1 MNSVD
6 AQSTVAASTDRA
18 RGVALALGTAVISGI
33 AVFMNS
39 YGVKRFA
46 SPSVYTTAKNLMAA
60 LVLVGLA
67 SVLVSRSGSER
78 RVRPTTRAEWAG
90 LAAVAVI
97 GGSVPFLLFFE
108 GLAQATSTDAAF
120 IHKTLVV
127 WVALLAVPLLK
138 ERVGPMHIAAIAV
151 LLLGQADLGGGLR
164 GFVAGRGEAM
174 ILGATLLWSVEVVI
188 AKRLLRALSSMTVG
202 LARMVCGSVV
212 LVAWVIATGRWS
224 QLAVLDGEAW
234 AWALLTGVI
243 LAGYVT
249 TWFAALARA
258 QAVDVTAVLVFSAVI
273 TALLAATVEGDA
285 LAPHITAL
293 VLITAGTALTI
304 AAARRA
310 SRIVVPVRS

>member
-1 MNSVD
+1 
-6 AQSTVAASTDRA
+6 
-18 RGVALALGTAVISGI
+18 VISGT

-60 LVLVGLA
+60 LMLVGLA
-67 SVLVSRSGSER
+67 AVLVARRTSER
-78 RVRPTTRAEWAG
+78 PVRPTTPGEWVG

-108 GLAQATSTDAAF
+108 GLAQATSTNAAF
-120 IHKTLVV
+120 IHKTLVI

-138 ERVGPMHIAAIAV
+138 ERLGPLHVAAIAV
-151 LLLGQADLGGGLR
+151 LLLGQVDLEGGLG
-164 GFVAGRGEAM
+164 GFVAGRGEVM

-188 AKRLLRALSSMTVG
+188 VKRLLRGLTSTTVG
-202 LARMVCGSVV
+202 VARMVCGSVV
-212 LVAWVIATGRWS
+212 LVGWIIATGRWA

-234 AWALLTGVI
+234 AWALLTGTI

-258 QAVDVTAVLVFSAVI
+258 QAVDVTAVLVFGAVI
-273 TALLAATVEGDA
+273 TALLAAIVEGDE
-285 LAPHITAL
+285 LAPDAVAL
-293 VLITAGTALTI
+293 VLITAGTVLAV

>member
-1 MNSVD
+1 MTSVD
-6 AQSTVAASTDRA
+6 IRNRFGSTDRA
-18 RGVALALGTAVISGI
+18 RGIALALVTAVISGT

-60 LVLVGLA
+60 VMLVGLA
-67 SVLVSRSGSER
+67 AFLAARRASER
-78 RVRPTTRAEWAG
+78 PVRPTSPGEWVG

-108 GLAQATSTDAAF
+108 GLAQATSTNAAF
-120 IHKTLVV
+120 IHKTLVI

-138 ERVGPMHIAAIAV
+138 EHLGPLHVAAIAV
-151 LLLGQADLGGGLR
+151 LLLGQVDLEGGLS

-188 AKRLLRALSSMTVG
+188 AKRLLRGLTSTTVG

-212 LVAWVIATGRWS
+212 LVGWIIAKGRWA
-224 QLAVLDGEAW
+224 QLALLDGEAW
-234 AWALLTGVI
+234 AWALLTGTI

-258 QAVDVTAVLVFSAVI
+258 QAVDVTAVLVFGAVI
-273 TALLAATVEGDA
+273 TALLAAIVEGDA
-285 LAPHITAL
+285 LAPDAVAL
-293 VLITAGTALTI
+293 VLISAGTVLTV

-310 SRIVVPVRS
+310 SRIVPARS